1 MLALSVMC
9 ALSYQLPMHSPVA
22 SRIATSPSM
31 LLGMGEAVEGK
42 VPATT
47 GEAKVAFNSAYG
59 RPVGGMQQGFVNELL
74 TSIVLTCIRP
84 SYQPS
89 RVFYLGITS
98 LCDVFF
104 ESLEAAEAEKL
115 YTSLCAGC
123 GLDGKKLKSEA
134 DKLVS
139 TATGKSE
146 DELFAG
152 EDLSLIASAGN
163 FKYSYPL
170 GAGILKLMELA
181 EVEPTDES
189 IERWC
194 SKMSL
199 PSSSLQV
206 SSAQQPTAV

>member
-74 TSIVLTCIRP
+74 TSIVLTYIRP

-98 LCDVFF
+98 LCDVA
-104 ESLEAAEAEKL
+104 ESLEAAEARAL
-115 YTSLCAGC
+115 PRCAP
-123 GLDGKKLKSEA
+123 A
-134 DKLVS
+134 AAS
-139 TATGKSE
+139 TARS
-146 DELFAG
+146 
-152 EDLSLIASAGN
+152 
-163 FKYSYPL
+163 
-170 GAGILKLMELA
+170 
-181 EVEPTDES
+181 S
-189 IERWC
+189 I
-194 SKMSL
+194 
-199 PSSSLQV
+199 
-206 SSAQQPTAV
+206 